1 MGVDGAEGDKQ
12 APGPAVICEHEGHR
26 WRHVGVSVGS
36 RLRVRVRSLQAGH
49 WQVQR
54 PRGRR
59 GAGHAGKELGSVT
72 VVSCGGDVEGSV
84 SGRAGW
90 TLGPRV
96 EASTVVRTRDKADE
110 GAGCRGVAGTRLC
123 GSS

>member
-1 MGVDGAEGDKQ
+1 MEARGGERWVPFAGEGAELAGGALAGAK
-12 APGPAVICEHEGHR
+12 APR
-26 WRHVGVSVGS
+26 
-36 RLRVRVRSLQAGH
+36 QAGGGAC
-49 WQVQR
+49 WE
-54 PRGRR
+54 
-59 GAGHAGKELGSVT
+59 GAGVRVT